1 MHYIAKGVNVLIQA
15 AIAGVPFSSSSTPSP
30 SHTTTHTSKETLTRE
45 STTTGANGNPKTFTE
60 VTTFIPSGTST
71 PHDAGSSDSGSNLGM
86 IVGLALGIPL
96 VLIIAAIL
104 IFLFYRRKRKNSDYN
119 NIATRPSSPP
129 QMANYSNIPPGTHAP
144 ELEGFPV
151 ADVRAKEE
159 RKSELYGNERYIYDP
174 SYSPVSPQTAYSSPP
189 SYSPGKPRNSTTT
202 QAKGSPMAHIPEH
215 PQELWGGYVPY
226 RPQNAQ
232 LPPPREGD
240 GSQLSP
246 T

>member
-1 MHYIAKGVNVLIQA
+1 MLTLSIVAV
-15 AIAGVPFSSSSTPSP
+15 VPFSSSSTTSP
-30 SHTTTHTSKETLTRE
+30 PPTIKQTTKETTTRK
-45 STTTGANGNPKTFTE
+45 STTTSSNGNVDVITQ
-60 VTTFIPSGTST
+60 VTTFIPSETSA
-71 PHDAGSSDSGSNLGM
+71 PDKSASHSGSSLGM

-104 IFLFYRRKRKNSDYN
+104 IFLFYRRKRKNSNYN

-129 QMANYSNIPPGTHAP
+129 AMSNYNNIPPGTHAP

-151 ADVRAKEE
+151 ANVRAKEE

-174 SYSPVSPQTAYSSPP
+174 SYSPVSPQTARSSPP
-189 SYSPGKPRNSTTT
+189 SYSPGVPRNSTTT
-202 QAKGSPMAHIPEH
+202 NAKGSPMAHIPEH

-232 LPPPREGD
+232 LPPAREGD